1 MCYYNFSALLTNT
14 FHSPEIEQATILSS
28 CYPIFINVMHFKHK
42 KLNAACT
49 IKSFSTIT

>member
-28 CYPIFINVMHFKHK
+28 CYPIFINVMHFRHK
-42 KLNAACT
+42 KVECSMYN
-49 IKSFSTIT
+49 KKF